1 MGNLTKT
8 DVVIKKGINKISYFS
23 NVQENMLKSAFFIST
38 KLFLNEPTPF
48 G

>member
-23 NVQENMLKSAFFIST
+23 NVQENMLKSAFFYINQAIL
-38 KLFLNEPTPF
+38 K
-48 G
+48 